1 MPRLAYTLIVSFF
14 LCSCS
19 GDKPEVSEEDF
30 NRLTGAMTQ
39 LYVMQGYQTNLKKND
54 PNYEV
59 YSKEIVLEQ
68 YGFSDSSYLALFQEV
83 RANEELMTELYQE
96 LTNNLDSMAMDLKK
110 EKNRYFE
117 FPLPEN
123 LRLSDTASATE

>member
-1 MPRLAYTLIVSFF
+1 MPRLVYTLTIGFF
-14 LCSCS
+14 LWSCAS
-19 GDKPEVSEEDF
+19 DKSEVSEQDF
-30 NRLTGAMTQ
+30 KRLTGAMTQ

-54 PNYEV
+54 PNYKV
-59 YSKEIVLEQ
+59 YSKELVLER
-68 YGFSDSSYLALFQEV
+68 YGFTDSSYLALFEEV
-83 RANEELMTELYQE
+83 RANEELMTNLYQE
-96 LTNNLDSMAMDLKK
+96 LTNNLDSMAMELKK